1 MRPRIGIPA
10 GRADGSADAAF
21 RLGADYVLAIE
32 AAGGLP
38 VVLPAGEGTG
48 RPEEA
53 LRGVDGLLLAG
64 GGDIAPD
71 LYGEAPHPQL
81 GWVDPDRDRWEL
93 ALARRALAAGLPVLG
108 VCRGIQVLNVA
119 DGGTLYQDLPS
130 QLPEA
135 LQHQQKAP
143 RWHRSHP
150 VRVEAE
156 SLLARLV
163 GAGELA
169 VNSFHHQAV
178 REVAPGWRV
187 SAAAPDGVVEAME
200 RPDLP
205 FALGIQF
212 HAENLFTRDRRFLRI
227 FEGLVEAAAA
237 RGRHAEAAVL
247 AEVWRGEGVESLHRG
262 HGAVVSAG
270 GELLYE
276 LGEPAFAS
284 SMRSAAKPF
293 QAMVVLESGAGDEF
307 AISDLELAVIAGS
320 HGGLRSQVALVEGL
334 LGRLHLDRS
343 ALVCGPRP
351 PLDAGARRELALA
364 GESPS
369 ELHHTCSGKHA
380 GMLAA
385 ALALGAPA
393 SGYAEA
399 DHPVQRRARR
409 LLAEVAGVE
418 EARLGAG
425 VDGCGVPTWY
435 LPLERMAYAYA
446 RLARP
451 QELPEAHR
459 ASAARVARAMLT
471 HPEMVAGPGEFDTA
485 LIQASEGRILSKTG
499 AEGLLC
505 LAIPERGWGMALKEE
520 DGERRALYPAALAL
534 LEQLDLLG
542 GRALRELERWR
553 HPVLRDSRG
562 KPLSEVRPVPRWTP
576 SARSLEG

>member
-10 GRADGSADAAF
+10 GRADASADAAF
-21 RLGADYVLAIE
+21 HVGADYVRAVE

-38 VVLPAGEGTG
+38 VLLPAGEGPVL
-48 RPEEA
+48 PEEA

-64 GGDIAPD
+64 GGDVAPG
-71 LYGEAPHPQL
+71 LYGEQPHPRL
-81 GWVDPDRDRWEL
+81 GPVEPDRDRWEL

-108 VCRGIQVLNVA
+108 ICRGIQVLNVA
-119 DGGTLYQDLPS
+119 DGGTLYQDLEA
-130 QLPEA
+130 QLPDA
-135 LQHQQKAP
+135 LQHAQKAP

-150 VRVEAE
+150 VRIEPE

-187 SAAAPDGVVEAME
+187 TAVAPDGVVEAME

-212 HAENLFTRDRRFLRI
+212 HAENLVAREPRFLRI
-227 FEGLVEAAAA
+227 FQGLVEAAAA
-237 RGRHAEAAVL
+237 RGRHAEAEVL
-247 AEVWRGEGVESLHRG
+247 GEVWRGESVESVHRG

-276 LGEPAFAS
+276 LGQPGFVTS
-284 SMRSAAKPF
+284 LRSAAKPF
-293 QAMVVLESGAGDEF
+293 QAMAVIESGAADEF
-307 AISDLELAVIAGS
+307 AISELELAVIAGS
-320 HGGLRSQVALVEGL
+320 HSGTRAHTALVEGL
-334 LGRLHLDRS
+334 LGRLRLDRS

-351 PLDAGARRELALA
+351 PLDAAARRELALS
-364 GESPS
+364 GESPT
-369 ELHHTCSGKHA
+369 ELHHTCSGKHT

-385 ALALGAPA
+385 ALAMGAPVD
-393 SGYAEA
+393 GYAA
-399 DHPVQRRARR
+399 PDHPVQRAVRR
-409 LLAEVAGVE
+409 LLAEVAGVD
-418 EARLGAG
+418 EAALKQGT
-425 VDGCGVPTWY
+425 DGCGVPTWY

-446 RLARP
+446 RLGRP
-451 QELPEAHR
+451 QSLPEDHR
-459 ASAARVARAMLT
+459 AGAGRVVHAMLN
-471 HPEMVAGPGEFDTA
+471 HPEMVEGPGEFDTA
-485 LIQASEGRILSKTG
+485 LIQASGGRILAKTG

-505 LAIPERGWGMALKEE
+505 LAVPERGWGLALKEE

-542 GRALRELERWR
+542 GRAAEQLERWR
-553 HPVLRDSRG
+553 HPVQRG
-562 KPLSEVRPVPRWTP
+562 GQGALSEVRPVARWTP
-576 SARSLEG
+576 AARPLGG